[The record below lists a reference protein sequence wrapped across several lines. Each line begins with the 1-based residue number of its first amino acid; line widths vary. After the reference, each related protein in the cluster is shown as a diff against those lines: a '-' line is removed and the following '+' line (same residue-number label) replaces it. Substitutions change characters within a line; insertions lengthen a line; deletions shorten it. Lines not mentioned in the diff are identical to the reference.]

1 MLADGL
7 QLERTAIVG
16 HAVALEF
23 IDWCDRVDYSFE
35 FFDWFARPCHGF
47 DDTRRVLL
55 HPYGADVDGTRSGC
69 GNGVASCSGA
79 GMPASSCGY
88 RPAS

>member
-1 MLADGL
+1 VLADGL

-35 FFDWFARPCHGF
+35 FFDWFAVVMVVHLGVFQIF
-47 DDTRRVLL
+47 DQNFG
-55 HPYGADVDGTRSGC
+55 HQQ
-69 GNGVASCSGA
+69 
-79 GMPASSCGY
+79 
-88 RPAS
+88 